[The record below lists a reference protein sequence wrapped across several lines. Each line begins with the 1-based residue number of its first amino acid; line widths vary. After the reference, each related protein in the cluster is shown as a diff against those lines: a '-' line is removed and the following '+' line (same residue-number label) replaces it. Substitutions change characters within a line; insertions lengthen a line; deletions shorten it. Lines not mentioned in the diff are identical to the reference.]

1 MTTICTV
8 ESTDAT
14 VRSGILDP
22 TAEPAAK
29 IQSGDVVEYPRTW
42 TNWRNEMRFGMSISE
57 RAALRRKYPGCPFP
71 LVGPVEV
78 AGAEPGDVIECRV
91 LELRP
96 ADWGVNVFPRGA
108 GALPLDFAEPYT
120 HYFRFDETRTRAD
133 YVHGIS
139 IPLAPF
145 PGIVAVEPAGADETS
160 ALVAGAHGGN
170 LSLRELT
177 AGASLFL
184 PVATPGGRI
193 WLGDVHAA
201 QGDGIVDQTAIK
213 TTADL
218 LRMRYDLHRATGLT
232 RPLAETPTHWI
243 GLGFAADLDQA
254 VIDCVRGL
262 IRWLNAA
269 TGVSEAEAHALCSIA
284 VSFRVTQYADQ
295 SHAPYTAGMAGPP
308 KGVHGLLP
316 KDIFPAELRAR
327 ADAWLRPGS

>member
-1 MTTICTV
+1 MTTIHTV
-8 ESTDAT
+8 ESTSST
-14 VRSGILDP
+14 VRSGILDSAAP
-22 TAEPAAK
+22 PAVK
-29 IQSGDVVEYPRTW
+29 IESGDEVEYPETW

-57 RAALRRKYPGCPFP
+57 RAELRQKYPGCPFP

-78 AGAEPGDVIECRV
+78 AGAQPGDVIECRL

-96 ADWGVNVFPRGA
+96 SDWGVNVFPRGA
-108 GALPLDFAEPYT
+108 GALPRDFAEPYT
-120 HYFRFDETRTRAD
+120 HYFRFDETRTTAD

-139 IPLAPF
+139 FPLAPF
-145 PGIVAVEPAGADETS
+145 LGIMAVEPAGGGETS

-177 AGASLFL
+177 VGSSLFL
-184 PVATPGGRI
+184 PVAKPGGRI

-213 TTADL
+213 TTAEN
-218 LRMRYDLHRATGLT
+218 LRMRYDLRRSVGLT

-243 GLGFAADLDQA
+243 GLGFAAGLDDA
-254 VIDCVRGL
+254 VIDCTRGL
-262 IRWLNAA
+262 IAWLSTAA
-269 TGVSEAEAHALCSIA
+269 GISEAEAYALCSIA

-308 KGVHGLLP
+308 KGVHGLVP
-316 KDIFPAELRAR
+316 KELFPAELRAR
-327 ADAWLRPGS
+327 VDHWLRP